1 MFVQSAKKGKKNENQ
16 QNRPDNNN
24 SIPLHFLL
32 PNEARG
38 QPAAAAT
45 ALYAL
50 QVLFPI
56 HDDCQ
61 TTALVVDSSSSS
73 SCPVPITAITVRRSH
88 HRSDNCHPAQQQQH
102 RATIIRRGGGQ
113 RVLKRQQWQQQQQ
126 PSQCFMFELSS
137 EVHCSRIHRAEN
149 RKSRRRKKD
158 GHRYTAGHEL
168 TVCLTD

>member
-1 MFVQSAKKGKKNENQ
+1 MKISRIVQTTRTAFLCTSFSRMKQEVSLQKQ
-16 QNRPDNNN
+16 QH
-24 SIPLHFLL
+24 SMLFECSFLSC
-32 PNEARG
+32 P
-38 QPAAAAT
+38 
-45 ALYAL
+45 
-50 QVLFPI
+50 
-56 HDDCQ
+56 DDCQ

-73 SCPVPITAITVRRSH
+73 SSWPVPITAITVCRSH

-126 PSQCFMFELSS
+126 RSQCFMFELSS
-137 EVHCSRIHRAEN
+137 EVHCSRIHRTEN

-168 TVCLTD
+168 TVCLSD